1 MLRFVFGGVKVRLY
15 FGFFAMLSFYYY
27 FYGTDTVSV
36 CAALVCCLLHETGHL
51 AAMLFFGYA
60 PKEICFYAGGIKLI
74 PKRGIV
80 PRRRQAV
87 ILAAGCAVNL
97 ALAGVSLVFGQQR
110 LMYTNLA
117 IALINLLP
125 LSCLD
130 GGRLLS
136 LFLPEK
142 RRRAIAFFTVLPVCF
157 FTAAVSPPAAVM
169 LAVFSAAAELLM

>member
-1 MLRFVFGGVKVRLY
+1 ML
-15 FGFFAMLSFYYY
+15 AFYYY
-27 FYGTDTVSV
+27 FCGSDSGSV

-97 ALAGVSLVFGQQR
+97 ALAGVSLISGQQR

-117 IALINLLP
+117 LGLINLLP

-136 LFLPEK
+136 LFISEK
-142 RRRAIAFFTVLPVCF
+142 ARRVVAAVTLLPVL
-157 FTAAVSPPAAVM
+157 AAVSYASPAAAVM
-169 LAVFSAAAELLM
+169 LAVFSAAAEMVM